1 MKHLLHPCSNQ
12 NCTSYPFSSQ
22 HCQHC
27 QFLCNVNFFL
37 LCIFFRH
44 SDPMDLTPLF
54 TLPAATDA
62 SDGDTNVAG
71 VVALSVSGMV
81 LLSTAAYLKLKFL
94 WARQQGDANTRVL
107 WSKGSSTLSCTSTA
121 ASAAGQG
128 QLLIDF
134 DNDGGRFISRD
145 VTPADNLSSTRD
157 ELQVFITYVVI
168 LPIANPT

>member
-1 MKHLLHPCSNQ
+1 
-12 NCTSYPFSSQ
+12 
-22 HCQHC
+22 
-27 QFLCNVNFFL
+27 
-37 LCIFFRH
+37 
-44 SDPMDLTPLF
+44 MDLTPLF

-71 VVALSVSGMV
+71 VVALTVSGMV
-81 LLSTAAYLKLKFL
+81 LLSTAAYLKLKSL

-107 WSKGSSTLSCTSTA
+107 WSKGNSTLGCTA

-168 LPIANPT
+168 LPIPPNYYYATFQE